1 MRREIRKLLPFLME
15 KYTGYVRHYNKF
27 SINVHRTCILRNVKN
42 RGFLGTNC
50 CYTVGSF
57 LRKCFKGIVLSRTQ
71 KDISGRTFLL
81 INNMYRIYSDDFI
94 FIILRT
100 NYAVWV
106 SFLHANIIKTNINDP
121 GTCINHSRLRSK
133 KSL

>member
-15 KYTGYVRHYNKF
+15 KYTGYLRHYNKF

-57 LRKCFKGIVLSRTQ
+57 LRKNVFKE
-71 KDISGRTFLL
+71 
-81 INNMYRIYSDDFI
+81 
-94 FIILRT
+94 
-100 NYAVWV
+100 
-106 SFLHANIIKTNINDP
+106 SFLVGH
-121 GTCINHSRLRSK
+121 K
-133 KSL
+133 KILVGELFF